1 MKTRNITAGVGLFL
15 LGLAPGAMAFNT
27 RGAQRTYDPYGTY
40 GTYQQQRASTK
51 FRGMD
56 RNGDGI
62 ITRDE
67 WRGNDKSFRK
77 HDRNGDGV
85 ISAADER
92 GNGNRQYNR
101 QSNDDEHGNG
111 KFKAKKDHRQ
121 ERDEDQDD

>member
-1 MKTRNITAGVGLFL
+1 MKIRNITAGVGLFL

-40 GTYQQQRASTK
+40 QQQRASKK

-56 RNGDGI
+56 RNGDGV

-85 ISAADER
+85 ISAADQKAK
-92 GNGNRQYNR
+92 NY
-101 QSNDDEHGNG
+101 
-111 KFKAKKDHRQ
+111 KAKKDHRQ
-121 ERDEDQDD
+121 ERDNDQDDDN